1 MGREDREL
9 MVESWCQW
17 SEIQMEVKENVLRGI
32 SGCLWKGTPEGGE
45 NSPLP
50 SAAEEVVDLR
60 GEDGLQSR
68 QELKQA
74 VLKDIRATTQ
84 SLFAL
89 GLVVRRWF

>member
-1 MGREDREL
+1 MK
-9 MVESWCQW
+9 
-17 SEIQMEVKENVLRGI
+17 VKENVLQGI

-50 SAAEEVVDLR
+50 SAAEEVVHLR

-68 QELKQA
+68 QELKQV
-74 VLKDIRATTQ
+74 VLKDITATTQ